1 MSKVL
6 PIAIHDRPELNLR
19 QGIKSSLNHW
29 RQLIASLYLFYQY
42 LLDGGDAIY
51 SKEIH
56 AGGKVCLGVSDGFAS
71 WLSQNWSQVANVK
84 SLVQQCPLY
93 TAQMEH
99 LQVGL
104 QLFLK
109 LAQVK
114 FADNSLPDATERT
127 GGNRFNKLLRFSTN
141 MKILADAI
149 STHSVSER
157 ITFVADWLSGN
168 DDANVSKGT
177 KEILAAFTE
186 ECQFKIRTASGEVFF
201 QQDGIYDCLRNVQ
214 DSVESTDA
222 KEPVGPFRILK
233 TYINEEMHPYL
244 SEGASGFVVKS
255 SSAEFAKYADMVRT
269 TLSLIP
275 RRTTIY
281 QEVAPTKQMQPPINS
296 DIPLQRICYGAPG
309 TGKSHDTDD
318 LVKKYNVAN
327 FRTTFHP
334 DSDYA
339 SFVGAYKPTMNA
351 GNIVYSFRPQ
361 AFMNAYAKAW
371 KLMANPSEDGKT
383 EKVVL
388 VIEEI
393 NRGNCA
399 QIFGDLFQLLDR
411 DGQSGYSTY
420 PIDADVDLAVWL
432 GGQFGYAE
440 GDENKN
446 GLNVE
451 SRPSC
456 LTQSDWNDVLKG
468 KKLALPPNLYI
479 WATMNTSDQSL
490 FPIDSAF
497 KRRWD
502 WQYVPISRPV
512 KDDDLNWKDRKINA
526 NGKLYDWWDFI
537 RIVNA
542 HIADVTKSEDKQLGY
557 FFVKAPDDT
566 GVITAERF
574 ANKVLF
580 YLFND
585 VFKDWDLP
593 VAIFEK
599 DSNSKKKFAF
609 KDFFYDVPD
618 ANHVVGSVREDV
630 VAAFIEKQEYEGE
643 KVKADAPPSNGGE
656 TPDTPDPEVAPPPAQ
671 F

>member
-1 MSKVL
+1 MNKT
-6 PIAIHDRPELNLR
+6 AIKA
-19 QGIKSSLNHW
+19 IVSSSMPL
-29 RQLIASLYLFYQY
+29 SVE
-42 LLDGGDAIY
+42 DG
-51 SKEIH
+51 
-56 AGGKVCLGVSDGFAS
+56 
-71 WLSQNWSQVANVK
+71 
-84 SLVQQCPLY
+84 Y
-93 TAQMEH
+93 TAR
-99 LQVGL
+99 
-104 QLFLK
+104 K
-109 LAQVK
+109 
-114 FADNSLPDATERT
+114 RT
-127 GGNRFNKLLRFSTN
+127 VPG
-141 MKILADAI
+141 
-149 STHSVSER
+149 
-157 ITFVADWLSGN
+157 TFHIGVLSGN
-168 DDANVSKGT
+168 RLNSGTLRSQFIFFESESDWLNNDASAKNALHT
-177 KEILAAFTE
+177 D
-186 ECQFKIRTASGEVFF
+186 QRVFV
-201 QQDGIYDCLRNVQ
+201 QVQ
-214 DSVESTDA
+214 DDVWDVYSGGGNETEST
-222 KEPVGPFRILK
+222 PPILLRH
-233 TYINEEMHPYL
+233 NVP
-244 SEGASGFVVKS
+244 
-255 SSAEFAKYADMVRT
+255 
-269 TLSLIP
+269 SLLNQIQVA
-275 RRTTIY
+275 RL
-281 QEVAPTKQMQPPINS
+281 EVAQLNPMVNPLS
-296 DIPLQRICYGAPG
+296 CSLQRITYGAPG

-318 LVKKYNVAN
+318 LIKKYNVAN

-339 SFVGAYKPTMNA
+339 TFVGAYKPTMNA
-351 GNIVYSFRPQ
+351 GKIEYSFRPQ
-361 AFMNAYAKAW
+361 AFMNAYVKAW
-371 KLMANPSEDGKT
+371 QLMANPSEDGKT
-383 EKVVL
+383 ENVVL

-432 GGQFGYAE
+432 GGQFGYIE
-440 GDENKN
+440 DDENKN
-446 GLNVE
+446 GLNVA

-502 WQYVPISRPV
+502 WKYVPISRPD
-512 KDDDLNWKDRKINA
+512 KSDDPNWKDRKIVA

-557 FFVKAPDDT
+557 FFVKATDDT

-643 KVKADAPPSNGGE
+643 KVKADAPPSHGGE
-656 TPDTPDPEVAPPPAQ
+656 TPDTPDPEFAPPPAQ
-671 F
+671 S